1 MSDIGILGGSFD
13 PFHNGHLSIAK
24 AAMKECGLAQIILL
38 PAKVQPF
45 KVGRHMAAEEDRV
58 NMVSLIA
65 RRNQNFVVSTVEA
78 FSEEVSYTYKTL
90 QTLKEEYPNDRLHF
104 ILGTDSFLSLE
115 TWYKGK
121 ELLCEFPFIVG
132 VRPGYR
138 ESETVD
144 MVEKVRR
151 DYDAKIKILHN
162 KILEISSTEIK
173 ENIKTGKSIR
183 ELVPYP
189 IERYI
194 HEHGLYQGV
203 Y

>member
-24 AAMKECGLAQIILL
+24 AAMRECGLSQIILL

-45 KVGRHMAAEEDRV
+45 KLGRHMAAEEDRV

-65 RRNQNFVVSTVEA
+65 HQNQNFVVSTVEA
-78 FSEEVSYTYKTL
+78 FSEEISYTYKTL
-90 QTLKEEYPNDRLHF
+90 QTLKCQYPKDRLHF

-115 TWYKGK
+115 TWYKGAD
-121 ELLCEFPFIVG
+121 LLREFPFVVG
-132 VRPGYR
+132 VRPGYK
-138 ESETVD
+138 ESETIE

-151 DYDAKIKILHN
+151 CYDAKIKILHN
-162 KILEISSTEIK
+162 KILEVSSTEIK
-173 ENIKTGKSIR
+173 ENIKAGKSIR
-183 ELVPYP
+183 SLVPFP

-194 HEHGLYQGV
+194 HEHRLYQDV

>member
-24 AAMKECGLAQIILL
+24 AAMRECGLAKIILL
-38 PAKVQPF
+38 PARVQPF
-45 KVGRHMAAEEDRV
+45 KVGRHMASEEDRV

-65 RRNQNFVVSTVEA
+65 RRNQNFAVSTAEA
-78 FSEEVSYTYKTL
+78 FSEEISYTYKTL
-90 QTLKEEYPNDRLHF
+90 QTLKEQYPKDRLHF

-115 TWYKGK
+115 SWYKGE
-121 ELLCEFPFIVG
+121 ELLREFPFIVG
-132 VRPGYR
+132 VRPGYK
-138 ESETVD
+138 ESETAE
-144 MVEKVRR
+144 MVEKMRR
-151 DYDAKIKILHN
+151 TYDAKIKILHN
-162 KILEISSTEIK
+162 RILEVSSTEIK
-173 ENIKTGKSIR
+173 ENIKAGKPIR
-183 ELVPYP
+183 DLVPFP